1 MTPWLLEEQ
10 QDLESALAGSSG
22 DAHASPAFWD
32 SVSQRLGTKTPEQCL
47 ARFLVLRSIVRAAYP
62 SLPAA
67 SVALGTASPS
77 LAGVASEPAR
87 SSPAGSLPVSSA
99 AAQGPADAIASR
111 ARGPAFLSLPPQQQ
125 PDHPHVAGRL
135 QRTKANE
142 RVSLA
147 ALEEELPAR
156 VLAAAP
162 YPHDIRGYVEE
173 EEDEDEDAAGG
184 SGDDGDDATGERV
197 ARGGDDAAA
206 ARAVGVLMHPDDE
219 GSASGDEEPP
229 SQPMFSGLTLDPAHK
244 GHVLRLGGLSLFGVG
259 AVASS
264 GISVNVS
271 CTRCSM
277 LVSARLGGV
286 RLPSKGASS
295 DPPSETASSAAGAEV
310 NPTRGWQAWCPRCSL
325 LHSAAFRPTLVHEGN
340 AGLGYIDCTHCV
352 PVGLTD
358 ASLFVTCL
366 ECGTLAA
373 VDHFSPPETFEAA
386 CRMCYCRLRIDARVC
401 SIESASGS
409 AAPLPTAG
417 GTGDARSA
425 PGKPRRFQAGR
436 PLPDKGACAHYR
448 ESHRWLRF
456 PCCGQPFPCDVCHD
470 LASDHAHEWA
480 TRMICGHCSREQ
492 PFAQSPCVACG
503 GRLARGQGPA
513 SRFWEGGEG
522 ERRRVLLH
530 RNDSHKYAGLAKT
543 QSRKSSRVGPKPKA

>member
-87 SSPAGSLPVSSA
+87 SSPAGSLPVASA

-295 DPPSETASSAAGAEV
+295 DPPQRDCVVGGGCRGQPDQGLAGVVPALQ
-310 NPTRGWQAWCPRCSL
+310 PAPLCS
-325 LHSAAFRPTLVHEGN
+325 VQ
-340 AGLGYIDCTHCV
+340 
-352 PVGLTD
+352 TD
-358 ASLFVTCL
+358 ARPR
-366 ECGTLAA
+366 GQ
-373 VDHFSPPETFEAA
+373 HRP
-386 CRMCYCRLRIDARVC
+386 RIRRLHALRPRRPHRRVALRHVPRVRDARC
-401 SIESASGS
+401 
-409 AAPLPTAG
+409 
-417 GTGDARSA
+417 
-425 PGKPRRFQAGR
+425 GR
-436 PLPDKGACAHYR
+436 PLLAPR
-448 ESHRWLRF
+448 
-456 PCCGQPFPCDVCHD
+456 DVRSGVPH
-470 LASDHAHEWA
+470 
-480 TRMICGHCSREQ
+480 
-492 PFAQSPCVACG
+492 
-503 GRLARGQGPA
+503 
-513 SRFWEGGEG
+513 
-522 ERRRVLLH
+522 VLLSPAN
-530 RNDSHKYAGLAKT
+530 RRAGL
-543 QSRKSSRVGPKPKA
+543 QH